1 MKVKVCLALALISVI
16 ILQFCEASSNV
27 PDEGTFLHTKWVR
40 LTEVRTLSKNFNS
53 VIDVLKPPFKQY

>member
-27 PDEGTFLHTKWVR
+27 PDEGTFLHTKLYVKPYE
-40 LTEVRTLSKNFNS
+40 LNS
-53 VIDVLKPPFKQY
+53 ITYGGVKKFVKSTQ